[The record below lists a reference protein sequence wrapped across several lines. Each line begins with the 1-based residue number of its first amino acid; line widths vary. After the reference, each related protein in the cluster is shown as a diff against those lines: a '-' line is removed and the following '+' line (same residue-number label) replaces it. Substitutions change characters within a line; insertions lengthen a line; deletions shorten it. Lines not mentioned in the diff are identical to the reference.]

1 MAFSLKNKGFNQ
13 VDSFNWNLLNFK
25 YIVKDKWISLRADT
39 CQMPN
44 GKIVEP
50 YYVLEYPTWV
60 NIVALTKNQEIILV
74 KQYRH
79 GLQKT
84 VLELPCGAVE
94 AEDISPLAAAKRE
107 LLEETGYTS
116 DNFVEIGILSPNPA
130 THNNLTHCFLATNVE
145 KVSELN
151 LDDTEQIDISL
162 LPLEKTLEVIESGI
176 VLQALHISSLFL
188 ALKTLGNLRFC

>member
-1 MAFSLKNKGFNQ
+1 M
-13 VDSFNWNLLNFK
+13 DSFNWNLLNFK

-116 DNFVEIGILSPNPA
+116 DNFVETGILSPNPA

-162 LPLEKTLEVIESGI
+162 LPLERTIEVIESGI

-188 ALKTLGNLRFC
+188 ALKTLGNLHFR